1 MAKAYW
7 KVLGATK
14 QGYLWI
20 AAALKVVMLML
31 MRGRIK
37 MGLIYKITNVLNGKS
52 YIGKTSRSFEV
63 RKGEHLRSYL
73 NENKTSVLYRA
84 MRKYGIENFQF
95 DIIEDNIPNELLSQK
110 EQDYIKI
117 FNSYYQ
123 GYNMTFGGEGESSAD
138 REEIINLHISGLNLK
153 EISQIT
159 EHTTKTISTILRD
172 EGYQIKQHTGLNSQ
186 GLNGT
191 EVQVTFNGL
200 KFKSISNLA
209 DYLIVNVEDFSHKR
223 KQL

>member
-1 MAKAYW
+1 
-7 KVLGATK
+7 
-14 QGYLWI
+14 
-20 AAALKVVMLML
+20 
-31 MRGRIK
+31 

-138 REEIINLHISGLNLK
+138 REEIINLHLSGLNLK

-159 EHTTKTISTILRD
+159 EHTTKTVSTILRD

-223 KQL
+223 KATIIQGISTALRQNKTYCGYNFDYSS